1 MWLLEG
7 LRNTLLITLLAV
19 IIGIIIGFLVA
30 IVRSSH
36 DKNGSFKILNGVFK
50 VYLTVIRG
58 TPTMIQLLIMNFT
71 ATLSTS
77 ICTRDG
83 IMI

>member
-50 VYLTVIRG
+50 VYLTDIRCYAVQHVI
-58 TPTMIQLLIMNFT
+58 
-71 ATLSTS
+71 LSKS
-77 ICTRDG
+77 FLKPLYFQ
-83 IMI
+83 